1 MPNATTQETLQKL
14 TGNVSEELG
23 EAGYR
28 LAADQLVDAIRNRLL
43 NSAQLREK
51 IAPGMTK
58 EFEANMR
65 TFLQSEAGEA
75 VISFVL
81 AVALELL
88 PTDVGHD
95 VRRTLAANLRIQA
108 YQELGEFFLQVA
120 GLIDKDIKD
129 ATKLITGKSYSPLA
143 EATADVVSKQG

>member
-1 MPNATTQETLQKL
+1 MPAATTQETLQKI

-28 LAADQLVDAIRNRLL
+28 LAADQLVDAIRKRLL
-43 NSAQLREK
+43 DSGQIREK

-58 EFEANMR
+58 EFEANMNA
-65 TFLQSEAGEA
+65 FLRSETGEA

-88 PTDVGHD
+88 PTDVGQD
-95 VRRTLAANLRIQA
+95 VRRALAANLRIQA
-108 YQELGEFFLQVA
+108 YQELGEFILHVA

-129 ATKLITGKSYSPLA
+129 ATKLIA
-143 EATADVVSKQG
+143 SKQFAQVKEND